1 MISGLYN
8 FTIEQGATFS
18 RTIVVK
24 NPNDTPYNLTGY
36 TARMQIRRDITATEI
51 MMTLTT
57 ENGKLALGGNNG
69 QISVLL
75 SASDTAQITR
85 NGVYDLELAVG
96 STVYRLL
103 RGAVTLIPEVTR

>member
-1 MISGLYN
+1 
-8 FTIEQGATFS
+8 
-18 RTIVVK
+18 
-24 NPNDTPYNLTGY
+24 
-36 TARMQIRRDITATEI
+36 MQIRRDITATEI
-51 MMTLTT
+51 MVTLTT
-57 ENGKLALGGNNG
+57 ENGKISLGGNNG

-103 RGAVTLIPEVTR
+103 RGAVTLNPEVTR

>member
-1 MISGLYN
+1 
-8 FTIEQGATFS
+8 
-18 RTIVVK
+18 
-24 NPNDTPYNLTGY
+24 
-36 TARMQIRRDITATEI
+36 MQIRRDITATEI
-51 MMTLTT
+51 MVTLTT
-57 ENGKLALGGNNG
+57 ENGKISLGGNNG
-69 QISVLL
+69 QISVVL

>member
-1 MISGLYN
+1 
-8 FTIEQGATFS
+8 
-18 RTIVVK
+18 
-24 NPNDTPYNLTGY
+24 
-36 TARMQIRRDITATEI
+36 MQIRRDITATEI

>member
-1 MISGLYN
+1 
-8 FTIEQGATFS
+8 
-18 RTIVVK
+18 
-24 NPNDTPYNLTGY
+24 
-36 TARMQIRRDITATEI
+36 MQIRRDITATEI
-51 MMTLTT
+51 MVTLTT
-57 ENGKLALGGNNG
+57 ENGKLSLGGNNG